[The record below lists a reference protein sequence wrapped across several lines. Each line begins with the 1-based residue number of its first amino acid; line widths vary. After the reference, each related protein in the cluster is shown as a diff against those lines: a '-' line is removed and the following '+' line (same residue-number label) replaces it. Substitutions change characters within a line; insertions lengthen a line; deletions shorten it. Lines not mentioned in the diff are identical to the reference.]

1 MTIRIVTDST
11 SDISSDFARNLGVIV
26 VPAYV
31 NFTGADG
38 AVETLKDGLDLST
51 DDFYDRLANS
61 EILPTTSQ
69 PTISD
74 FTEVY
79 ESLIQDPED
88 MVVSIHVSSKLSG
101 TYNSA
106 VQARRS
112 LKNPAQVEVIDSQS
126 ASMALGLV
134 VLGAAR
140 ALRNGAELQQI
151 LAETETA
158 ISQVRGFFL
167 LDTLEYLVKGGR
179 ISKTQALLG
188 NMLSVKPILA
198 LQDGEVRRFDRVR
211 SRRKGLQRLVRIA
224 DGLGGIAE
232 ACIIHNDASHDAETL
247 SNNVRRLLPT
257 DRTDHIPIIRPG
269 PSIGVH
275 TGPGMVGIV
284 VRTSQ

>member
-11 SDISSDFARNLGVIV
+11 SDISTDVARSLGVTV

-31 NFTGADG
+31 NFTSGDG
-38 AVETLKDGLDLST
+38 SVETLKDGLDLST

-69 PTISD
+69 PTIGD

-79 ESLIQDPED
+79 ESLTEDPGD

-106 VQARRS
+106 VQAKRS
-112 LKNPAQVEVIDSQS
+112 LKNPAQVEVVDSQS

-140 ALRNGAELQQI
+140 VLRDGGELQQV
-151 LAETETA
+151 LGETEKA

-179 ISKTQALLG
+179 ISKTQAFLG

-211 SRRKGLQRLVRIA
+211 SRRKGLQRLVK
-224 DGLGGIAE
+224 IAE
-232 ACIIHNDASHDAETL
+232 NLRGISEAYIIHNAAAQDAETL

-257 DRTDHIPIIRPG
+257 SSAEHIPIVRPG

-284 VRTSQ
+284 CRTSK